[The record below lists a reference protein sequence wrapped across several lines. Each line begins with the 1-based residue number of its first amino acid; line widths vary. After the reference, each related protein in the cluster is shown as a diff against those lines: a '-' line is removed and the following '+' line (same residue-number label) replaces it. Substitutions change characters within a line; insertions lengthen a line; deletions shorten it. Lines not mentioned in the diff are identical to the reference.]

1 MTSNITGQP
10 EGLSACQI
18 LLMTEQP
25 YKVASISHVSREH
38 AFYVDGSKLRTFAP
52 SDHRSFISSY
62 EFDSSTECTLSALR
76 FVHNMCEEGRK
87 NTFARITTKIITVG
101 WIKFLLCKAAG
112 RGCFPSCAEE
122 EEVGVAHGISRR
134 ELPIHKGRA
143 MFTYLHHGS
152 HHVQSPGSLRIFH
165 TEDLAPHPDL
175 KLISAVDMLINRK
188 GLG

>member
-25 YKVASISHVSREH
+25 YKVASTSHVSREH

-87 NTFARITTKIITVG
+87 NTFARITTNIITG
-101 WIKFLLCKAAG
+101 MDDAEHHERSHQSTAIHQAG
-112 RGCFPSCAEE
+112 LVCSILRNLKSTRCFPR
-122 EEVGVAHGISRR
+122 G
-134 ELPIHKGRA
+134 GRDDRD
-143 MFTYLHHGS
+143 FC
-152 HHVQSPGSLRIFH
+152 
-165 TEDLAPHPDL
+165 
-175 KLISAVDMLINRK
+175 